1 MVNRPIT
8 SSRVKRLP
16 MLSLSSFSI
25 SCMANVHKKTALVGG
40 LVFVFDGLAFIYPIR
55 HIGRQVDALL
65 SQGFGQFEYRVD
77 LVRNGRVLGGPQRA
91 VRLFMLEDRKSTRLN
106 SSP

>member
-25 SCMANVHKKTALVGG
+25 SCMANVHKPTALVGG
-40 LVFVFDGLAFIYPIR
+40 LVFVFDGLAFIYPTR
-55 HIGRQVDALL
+55 HIGRSEGHTYELQSLMRI
-65 SQGFGQFEYRVD
+65 SY
-77 LVRNGRVLGGPQRA
+77 A
-91 VRLFMLEDRKSTRLN
+91 VFCLQTNTESIFNPNLTCSTQPSASSL
-106 SSP
+106 SSPP